1 MFRLPAL
8 ALIALLLAGCAVGP
22 DYAAPKAPEFPAYAT
37 PSPGK
42 ATVTPATAWWK
53 AFNDPLLD
61 RLIERAGIDNLTL
74 LVALSRIDQARAT
87 RAGTNALFYPQVD
100 SSAQA
105 SRRRSSGNATA
116 TPVTTGT
123 RISESGSAGFDAAWE
138 IDLFGRVRRSVEAAD
153 ASLES
158 FAAEADDARLTLI
171 GDIATNYVALRGNQR
186 RLAIARETLKA
197 QEDTAALT
205 REKFAGG
212 LVSRLDV
219 TRAEG
224 TARSTA
230 AGIPTLETALRA
242 NVFRL
247 GVLLGQAPGA
257 LLAEL
262 GPDQPIPTAELDPDA
277 GIPAELARRRP
288 DIRAA
293 ERTYA
298 ANVAEIGVATAALYP
313 SFSIAGAIGINV
325 ATTDK
330 ITDPNSRTWSLGPS
344 LSLPIFNAGR
354 LRANVAVREA
364 SAEQSRLAYESTVL
378 LAMEEVEN
386 ALVAYGQERQ
396 RRDELRV
403 AAINFREAQS
413 LAKDLYAQ
421 GLASFL
427 EVLDADRSAY
437 SADDALATSEARV
450 ATNLVALC
458 KALGGGWTVA
468 R

>member
-8 ALIALLLAGCAVGP
+8 ALSALLLAGCAVGP

-123 RISESGSAGFDAAWE
+123 RISESGSA
-138 IDLFGRVRRSVEAAD
+138 D

-205 REKFAGG
+205 REKFVGG

-298 ANVAEIGVATAALYP
+298 ANIAEIGVATAALYP

-468 R
+468 Q